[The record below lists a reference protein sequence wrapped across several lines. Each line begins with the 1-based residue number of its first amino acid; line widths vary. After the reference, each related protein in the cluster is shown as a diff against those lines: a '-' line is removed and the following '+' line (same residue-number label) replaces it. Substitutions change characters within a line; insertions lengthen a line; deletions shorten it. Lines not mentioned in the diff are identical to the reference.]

1 MSIGGGTGLILL
13 LKIKIKDQQ
22 QKHKNFQVTLDSYLG
37 KNRTEGGP
45 VN

>member
-1 MSIGGGTGLILL
+1 MSIGGGTGLILP

-22 QKHKNFQVTLDSYLG
+22 QKHKNFQATPDSYLG